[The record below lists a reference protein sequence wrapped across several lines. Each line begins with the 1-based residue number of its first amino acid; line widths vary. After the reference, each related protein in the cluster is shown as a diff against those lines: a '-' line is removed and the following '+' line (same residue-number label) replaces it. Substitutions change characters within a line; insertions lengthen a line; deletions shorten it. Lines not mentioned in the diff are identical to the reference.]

1 MTQGVTIR
9 NATPDDARAIA
20 SLIGELAQSI
30 GEASPVSDAYARIYL
45 AAAGS
50 GILLAEDSDDV
61 AGLLSYSI
69 RPNLYHA
76 GPSGLIE
83 ELVVRADMRGRG
95 IGKALLA
102 EALRLFELMG
112 CAEASVSTMRDN
124 EAAQRLY
131 RSMGMID
138 EAVLLEKHFGSD

>member
-1 MTQGVTIR
+1 MNQGVTIR
-9 NATPDDARAIA
+9 NATPDDARAIV

-50 GILLAEDSDDV
+50 GILLAEESNDV
-61 AGLLSYSI
+61 LGLLSYSI

-83 ELVVRADMRGRG
+83 ELVVRAAMRGRG

-112 CAEASVSTMRDN
+112 CAEASVSTTRDN
-124 EAAQRLY
+124 EAAQHLY